1 VFPPNHKWGCPSID
15 AASETIFNSAGVF
28 QIVWGFLS
36 SNPII
41 GATNGTLHEWH
52 FRSGLDHYSAVFGM
66 AFALNHPMASAWL
79 KATEKLPMKTQW
91 LMKGFVICVIGVIMS
106 VWISQ
111 VFMLPKFEYNDHH
124 PYLFWIPLT
133 SYIFLR
139 NCTLTLRSYHL
150 SLLTKMGKITLETY
164 LMQHHIW
171 LTTNAKSLLVFI
183 PNSPLCNFF
192 FVSLLYLL
200 ISHRLFRLT
209 VGLRAMLIPP
219 DTNAAQILLAAMVTT
234 LSSIYGVAKIVCTVN
249 GGPAVVILVTAAIG
263 VTGYYLLNI
272 IIREGSTQSIK
283 NAYLIST
290 GCIGGV
296 VIICSLVEWILAPTA
311 NANNDHIGGVAVNI
325 GLGIMIL
332 IVFSLGVLSMD
343 SYHGITVAGSLLGW
357 QEYPTWEEAYSN
369 LHHKIFPSKNSAPV

>member
-1 VFPPNHKWGCPSID
+1 
-15 AASETIFNSAGVF
+15 
-28 QIVWGFLS
+28 
-36 SNPII
+36 
-41 GATNGTLHEWH
+41 
-52 FRSGLDHYSAVFGM
+52 M

-139 NCTLTLRSYHL
+139 NCT
-150 SLLTKMGKITLETY
+150 

-369 LHHKIFPSKNSAPV
+369 LTLTWRL